1 MGDVSQH
8 AYLEGIKLFNRA
20 NFFEAHEVLEDVW
33 RGARNPE
40 RKFLQS
46 LIQIAVALHH
56 HSRGNLVGARSLLAR
71 ATRNLEP
78 YPERFGGVDLRTLR
92 KSLHGWSKALAE
104 SRPAPPHFLIR
115 VRVRNEN
122 RRGRGGRRVKTQNA

>member
-8 AYLEGIKLFNRA
+8 AYLEGIKLFNSR

-33 RGARNPE
+33 RESRNPE

-78 YPERFGGVDLRTLR
+78 YPEKFGGVDLRPLR
-92 KSLHGWSKALAE
+92 RSLGRWSKALAE
-104 SRPAPPHFLIR
+104 SRPAPPHFQIK
-115 VRVRNEN
+115 VRAPNEN
-122 RRGRGGRRVKTQNA
+122 RRGRGGRRV

>member
-1 MGDVSQH
+1 MGDVSH
-8 AYLEGIKLFNRA
+8 HLYFEGIKLFNRQ

-33 RGARNPE
+33 RPARNPD

-78 YPERFGGVDLRTLR
+78 YPERFGGIDLRALR
-92 KSLHGWSKALAE
+92 RSLERWSKALAE
-104 SRPAPPHFLIR
+104 SRPAPPHFRIK
-115 VRVRNEN
+115 VQVRNES
-122 RRGRGGRRVKTQNA
+122 RGGRRA

>member
-1 MGDVSQH
+1 MGDVSH
-8 AYLEGIKLFNRA
+8 ILYLEGIKLFNSA

-33 RGARNPE
+33 RPARNPE

-46 LIQIAVALHH
+46 LIQVAVALHH

-78 YPERFGGVDLRTLR
+78 YPEKFGGIDLRVLR
-92 KSLHGWSKALAE
+92 RSLHRWSKALAE
-104 SRPAPPHFLIR
+104 SRPAPPHFKIK
-115 VRVRNEN
+115 VQARNEN
-122 RRGRGGRRVKTQNA
+122 RGGRRV

>member
-1 MGDVSQH
+1 MGDVSH
-8 AYLEGIKLFNRA
+8 HPYLEGIKLFNSA

-33 RGARNPE
+33 RPARNPE

-46 LIQIAVALHH
+46 LIQVAVALHH

-78 YPERFGGVDLRTLR
+78 YPEKFGGIDLRVLR
-92 KSLHGWSKALAE
+92 RSLHRWSKALAE
-104 SRPAPPHFLIR
+104 SRPAPPHFKIK
-115 VRVRNEN
+115 VQARNET
-122 RRGRGGRRVKTQNA
+122 RRGC